1 MPKKIFIALFFLLA
15 VVAVQA
21 QELQGRVTV
30 LAQQISTT
38 VDKKV
43 FNTLQ
48 TQLNNL
54 INTRKWTSDVFQPQ
68 EKIQC
73 NFLLNILSAEEDNV
87 YKATLTIQA
96 TRPVYKASYQ
106 TGLINFQDGDV
117 TFKYVEYQPIE
128 FNETRVG
135 GSDPLQANITAVFA
149 YYVYMILGL
158 DYDSFSPKGGD
169 EFFKKAQNIVNNAP
183 ESKQISGWKAF
194 DGLRN
199 RYWLAD
205 NIMDTKYNL
214 VHDIIYN
221 YYRQGLDNLYE
232 DEESGRSNLLDAL
245 ASLQDFNQ
253 QNPNTMIAQFLVQ
266 GKSTEY
272 IGIFKK
278 SNPVIKSQA
287 REILTKIDI
296 SNAPVYNAELR

>member
-1 MPKKIFIALFFLLA
+1 MPKKLIIFLFLLTFTEM
-15 VVAVQA
+15 VNA

-30 LAQQISTT
+30 LAQQINTT
-38 VDKKV
+38 VDKKI

-48 TQLNNL
+48 TQLTNL
-54 INTRKWTSDVFQPQ
+54 INSRKWTDDVFQNP

-73 NFLLNILSAEEDNV
+73 NFLLNIQSAEDNNV
-87 YKATLTIQA
+87 YKASLTVQA

-106 TGLINFQDGDV
+106 SGLINFQDADV
-117 TFKYVEYQPIE
+117 TFKYVEFQPVE
-128 FNETRVG
+128 FNENRVG
-135 GSDPLQANITAVFA
+135 GSDPLQANLTAVMA
-149 YYVYMILGL
+149 YYVYLILGM

-183 ESKQISGWKAF
+183 ESRDITGWKAF

-214 VHDIIYN
+214 IHDIIYN
-221 YYRQGLDNLYE
+221 YYRGGLDNMLE
-232 DEESGRSNLLDAL
+232 DQESGQSNVLDAL
-245 ASLQDFNQ
+245 SELQDFIQ
-253 QNPNTMIAQFLVQ
+253 ENPNTMIAQFLVQ

-278 SNPVIKSQA
+278 ANPSIKSQA
-287 REILTKIDI
+287 REVLSKIDI
-296 SNAPVYNAELR
+296 SNAPDYNQELK